1 VAAVRTLMIGT
12 LAMAAALL
20 LALLVA
26 VEFELVAVAL
36 IPVRVASADHRLV
49 LAAGTLAL
57 PVHGDP
63 RLRLLF
69 PGRRHLPPLRTSA
82 ASVRWKH
89 PGDPPSPPPPPPP
102 APAVPVPSD
111 VAARIARPVLDRRQL
126 NHRDWRRRRRR
137 EPVGARGPY
146 DEEAFVGARAEERER
161 RRDEAVRRHEACG
174 RGGLRG
180 AGLGGREEQAEDGAV
195 DELACAIVAG
205 HKGKGRMVGGSEES
219 VSGVWWGRRTG
230 ELLLLCFPFSFEKSR
245 CQLQE
250 HLYQHAEQ
258 PF

>member
-1 VAAVRTLMIGT
+1 MITT
-12 LAMAAALL
+12 LAMAVALL

-26 VEFELVAVAL
+26 VEFEWLVVAL
-36 IPVRVASADHRLV
+36 IAARVAFADHRLV

-63 RLRLLF
+63 RLPLLF
-69 PGRRHLPPLRTSA
+69 PVRRHLRPLRTSA

-89 PGDPPSPPPPPPP
+89 PGDPPPP

-111 VAARIARPVLDRRQL
+111 VAARIARPVFDRARL
-126 NHRDWRRRRRR
+126 HHRDWRRRR

-146 DEEAFVGARAEERER
+146 DEEAFVGARER
-161 RRDEAVRRHEACG
+161 RRNEAVRRHEARG

-195 DELACAIVAG
+195 HELAGAIVAG
-205 HKGKGRMVGGSEES
+205 HSGKGESGGRERGKRE
-219 VSGVWWGRRTG
+219 WGTTG
-230 ELLLLCFPFSFEKSR
+230 ELLLLCFPFSLKKVVADCKTIPAAHGGGRS
-245 CQLQE
+245 
-250 HLYQHAEQ
+250 Y
-258 PF
+258 